1 MLMGHRP
8 EVGIPLITVNSLGIS
23 QGTWGPNATSIT
35 LKLSDSGDTAPG
47 PRAPPRANGQQPA
60 TQPGSQAAET

>member
-1 MLMGHRP
+1 MLIGHRP

-23 QGTWGPNATSIT
+23 QGTWGPNVTSIT
-35 LKLSDSGDTAPG
+35 LKLRQWGHGPG